1 MVLISTTGV
10 KFSHRCFLSQ
20 NNYSRT
26 WGAAGGKDKLI
37 AVSVGGTGGQDKLIT
52 VSVGGT
58 GGQDKHFIVS
68 RDEKMRDPK
77 QINQNVSNMI

>member
-1 MVLISTTGV
+1 MVLISSTGV
-10 KFSHRCFLSQ
+10 NFSHNCFLSQ

-37 AVSVGGTGGQDKLIT
+37 AVSVGGTGGQDK
-52 VSVGGT
+52 
-58 GGQDKHFIVS
+58 HFIVS

-77 QINQNVSNMI
+77 QINQNVSSSA

>member
-1 MVLISTTGV
+1 MNISITLFNIMVLISTTGV
-10 KFSHRCFLSQ
+10 KFSHKCFLSQ

-52 VSVGGT
+52 VSGEKKRRA
-58 GGQDKHFIVS
+58 GQAHDCEQGRK
-68 RDEKMRDPK
+68 DAAP
-77 QINQNVSNMI
+77 